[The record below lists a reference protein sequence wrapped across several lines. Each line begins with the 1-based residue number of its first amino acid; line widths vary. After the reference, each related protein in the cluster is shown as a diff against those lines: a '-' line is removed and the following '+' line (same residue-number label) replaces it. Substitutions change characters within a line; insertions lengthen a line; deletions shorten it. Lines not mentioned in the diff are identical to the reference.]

1 MRTRLTELLGIKY
14 PLIQGPMAWATESKL
29 AIAVGE
35 AGGAGIIACGGR
47 ETAWVREEVNRVRK
61 ATDKT
66 FGLNLVMMDE
76 NREDICKVAQEEK
89 VPFVTLSAGN
99 PLPYIEPLKKAGI
112 KVLCVVPSLRLAKRV
127 EDNGA
132 DAIIIEGMEAGGH
145 IGTLTTMALLTQI
158 IPEIKIPVMA
168 AGGIADGRGLAAAL
182 LMGAEGVQIGTAFL
196 VAEECQIHQSSKQRL
211 LQAVDTDSVVTGLT
225 RGHAVRSL
233 KNSFTEKYLH
243 LERSGAPI
251 EELDRLASGTLR
263 LAFEEGDIE
272 KGSIQ
277 AGQSLTLLKEIKP
290 ARLIIEGIV
299 KDAAELLK
307 NAPRL
312 VQ

>member
-47 ETAWVREEVNRVRK
+47 EAAWVREEIIRVRK

-112 KVLCVVPSLRLAKRV
+112 KVLCVVPNLRLAKRV
-127 EDNGA
+127 EGSGA

-145 IGTLTTMALLTQI
+145 IGTLTTMALMTQI

-196 VAEECQIHQSSKQRL
+196 VAEECQIHSNTKQRL
-211 LQAVDTDSVVTGLT
+211 LQAVDTDSVITGLT
-225 RGHAVRSL
+225 IGHAVRGI

-243 LERSGAPI
+243 LERSSAPI

-272 KGSIQ
+272 NGYMQ